1 MDLNYIE
8 RWLADATVNYQ
19 DGRPA
24 VGLGLIITVFFAMGI
39 HRKCVKKWSAVLT
52 DFIKNLAIY

>member
-24 VGLGLIITVFFAMGI
+24 VGLGLIITVFFRNG
-39 HRKCVKKWSAVLT
+39 HTPEK
-52 DFIKNLAIY
+52 